1 MTLHRRLIITISLL
15 LVFLLTANMMVMIY
29 NARQNIYQ
37 QLQVHAQDTATSLGF
52 SISQAA
58 LAKDTVQVSSMMD
71 VIFDRG
77 YYRSIVYSDLEGKDI
92 LRREQPIAV
101 DTVPL
106 WFTTWLSLPEP
117 TGSASVS
124 SGWFQLGELTVTS
137 HPGFAYRDLWRSFK
151 DQLWLYLFTIV
162 LCYGLLGLGLK
173 VILKPLQE
181 VEEQAEA
188 ICRREFRVQN
198 TLPSIPELR
207 SVVLAMNRM
216 VDKVRVMFGHQVE
229 LNDRLH
235 QQLRTDEVTG
245 LSNRH
250 DFDDRLFAYT
260 RSERTANNGLLM
272 LMQVGDLQQINRTGG
287 RQDGD
292 DYLITVSS
300 CLNQYLDGY
309 HDAICSRHSGADFAI
324 FVPAVNETEGREL
337 MDQIYGG
344 LQSVE
349 WSGEKIQPIY
359 LGAVYVANLNEQ
371 VNEKKVNLLAAADTA
386 LNEARIERQGGCY
399 WQLLSQ
405 LSEQAIFNN
414 SQWFDLINVALD
426 RQAFTF
432 RYQPVWHLVH
442 GQKQLIFNEVLTHLT
457 LDGNDYAASVF
468 MPVAMRLQLMPL
480 FDTKMLNTLL
490 GRPLE
495 LPDKLCINISTAA
508 LEDEGFMLAL
518 EDRLNSQSALASRL
532 VFELAANSLSVAEQ
546 RVREFA
552 LMITRYGSQL
562 SLHHFGRGTAEFAFM
577 QSLPLDYLKIDRC
590 FIQNIVNDK
599 DSQFFVKSLVTIAKS
614 CDVVVLAEGV
624 ETESQ
629 WEQLI
634 ALGIQGGQ
642 GYWLGRPQTD
652 PVIA

>member
-1 MTLHRRLIITISLL
+1 MTLQRRLIITISLL
-15 LVFLLTANMMVMIY
+15 LVFLLAANMVVMIY
-29 NARQNIYQ
+29 NARQNIHQ

-58 LAKDTVQVSSMMD
+58 LAKDTVQVSSMID

-77 YYRSIVYSDLEGKDI
+77 YYRSIVYSDLEGNDI
-92 LRREQPIAV
+92 IRREQPILLEE
-101 DTVPL
+101 VPP
-106 WFTTWLSLPEP
+106 WFTRWLSLPEP
-117 TGSASVS
+117 SGDATVS
-124 SGWFQLGELTVTS
+124 SGWFQLGQLTVTS

-173 VILKPLQE
+173 MILRPLKE

-188 ICRREFRVQN
+188 ICRREFKVQES
-198 TLPSIPELR
+198 LPTIPELR

-216 VDKVRVMFGHQVE
+216 VEKVRVMFGHQVE

-250 DFDDRLFAYT
+250 DFDDRLLAYT

-272 LMQVGDLQQINRTGG
+272 LMQVGDLQQINRNGG

-292 DYLITVSS
+292 NYLLAVSN
-300 CLNQYLDGY
+300 CLNQHLHFY
-309 HDAICSRHSGADFAI
+309 HDAICSRHSGADFAL
-324 FVPAVNETEGREL
+324 FVPAINELEGKEL
-337 MDQIYGG
+337 MEQLYSG
-344 LQSVE
+344 LQAIE

-386 LNEARIERQGGCY
+386 LNEARNERQGGCY
-399 WQLLSQ
+399 WQLLSR
-405 LSEQAIFNN
+405 LSEQVIFN
-414 SQWFDLINVALD
+414 SGQWLDLISIALEQ
-426 RQAFTF
+426 QAFTF

-442 GQKQLIFNEVLTHLT
+442 GQKQLVFNEVLTHLT

-480 FDTKMLNTLL
+480 FDTKMLETLL

-495 LPDKLCINISTAA
+495 LPDKICINISTAA
-508 LEDEGFMLAL
+508 LESKSFIAEL
-518 EDRLNSQSALASRL
+518 EARLKSQSALAPRL

-546 RVREFA
+546 SVREFA
-552 LMITRYGSQL
+552 LMIKRYGAHL

-590 FIQNIVNDK
+590 FIQNIMEDK

-614 CDVVVLAEGV
+614 CDVTVFAEGV
-624 ETESQ
+624 ETEAQ
-629 WEQLI
+629 WQKLI
-634 ALGIQGGQ
+634 ALGVQGGQ

>member
-1 MTLHRRLIITISLL
+1 MTLQRRLIITISLL
-15 LVFLLTANMMVMIY
+15 LILLLTANMLVMIY

-58 LAKDTVQVSSMMD
+58 LAKDTVQVSSMID
-71 VIFDRG
+71 VIYDRG
-77 YYRSIVYSDLEGKDI
+77 YYRSIVYSDLEGNDI
-92 LRREQPIAV
+92 LRREQPILV
-101 DTVPL
+101 EDVPR
-106 WFTTWLSLPEP
+106 WFTRWLSLPEP
-117 TGSASVS
+117 SGDAAVS
-124 SGWFQLGELTVTS
+124 SGWFQLGSLTVTS

-151 DQLWLYLFTIV
+151 DQLWLYLLTIV
-162 LCYGLLGLGLK
+162 LCYGLLGVGLK
-173 VILKPLQE
+173 MILRPLKK

-188 ICRREFRVQN
+188 ICRREFRVQES
-198 TLPSIPELR
+198 LPNIPELY
-207 SVVLAMNRM
+207 SVVSAMNRM
-216 VDKVRVMFGHQVE
+216 VEKVRVMFGHQVE

-250 DFDDRLFAYT
+250 DFDDRLIAYT

-272 LMQVGDLQQINRTGG
+272 LMQVGDLQQINRNGG

-292 DYLITVSS
+292 DYLVAVSS
-300 CLNQYLDGY
+300 CLNQHLQSY

-324 FVPAVNETEGREL
+324 FVPAINEAEGKDL
-337 MDQIYGG
+337 MAQLYGG
-344 LQSVE
+344 LQSIE

-386 LNEARIERQGGCY
+386 LNEARNERQGGCY

-405 LSEQAIFNN
+405 LSEQVIFNN
-414 SQWFDLINVALD
+414 SQWLDLINTALD

-480 FDTKMLNTLL
+480 FDTKMLETLL

-495 LPDKLCINISTAA
+495 LPDKICINISTAA
-508 LEDEGFMLAL
+508 LESEHFMVEL
-518 EDRLNSQSALASRL
+518 EARLKSQSALASRL

-552 LMITRYGSQL
+552 LMVKRYGAGL

-590 FIQNIVNDK
+590 FIQNIVEDK
-599 DSQFFVKSLVTIAKS
+599 DSQFFVKSLVTIAQS
-614 CDVVVLAEGV
+614 CDVTVLAEGV
-624 ETESQ
+624 ETEDQ
-629 WEQLI
+629 WNKLI
-634 ALGIQGGQ
+634 TLGIQGGQ
-642 GYWLGRPQTD
+642 GYWLGRPQAD